1 MENDDKTKYGTF
13 YSQSKAETVIEES
26 DIDDIFESIYTT
38 VISNIQ
44 NLLGKGSDWIIG
56 SVIYH
61 NINISECNPFA
72 GSSYI
77 KLPKELHHLRIGSIS
92 IQNIHDNEC
101 FKWCLVR
108 YLHPAEYN
116 PRKIPKADKC
126 FTKEL
131 DFKDI
136 KTSSQSWRYTWKLHW
151 ILLVLVFLVMKI
163 RKASNLCVK
172 KLLWTKKHWFIINKR
187 RRKEALYPYQ
197 RLQ

>member
-1 MENDDKTKYGTF
+1 MLKKIENDDKTKYGTF
-13 YSQSKAETVIEES
+13 CSQSKAEKVLEES
-26 DIDDIFESIYTT
+26 DIDDMFESIYTT

-61 NINISECNPFA
+61 NINISECNPLA
-72 GSSYI
+72 GSSYV
-77 KLPKELHHLRIGSIS
+77 KLPKELHHPRIGSIS

-108 YLHPAEYN
+108 YSHPAQYN
-116 PRKIPKADKC
+116 PKKIP
-126 FTKEL
+126 
-131 DFKDI
+131 
-136 KTSSQSWRYTWKLHW
+136 
-151 ILLVLVFLVMKI
+151 
-163 RKASNLCVK
+163 KASNLCIK
-172 KLLWTKKHWFIINKR
+172 KLSWTKTHWFIINKR